1 MNATKRLLA
10 GLLLGSALAIPGTA
24 KAQTLINGTTYEF
37 CGGVSYT
44 FCGLAHLDITTPSVG
59 VYQIALTIV
68 NRSGINGT
76 RTGAEFVSIG
86 LENVIPT
93 PGAGLTLSNFQLY
106 TGTWDGSAFHSLGS
120 ACAAAVP
127 SKADGCWNVQTYK
140 SEGGGVNVDFD
151 ASTAVGNKP
160 ALSSQCSVSD
170 GAAPLAT
177 SGEIFTCGRM
187 SDYTL
192 WRPVQIVFNVNQAV
206 TGADLYVKS
215 IDNRLGST
223 ECLSVPSG
231 RSAPMCEG
239 TTVTPEPASLALLG
253 TGLVGIYG
261 AFRRKRYQG

>member
-1 MNATKRLLA
+1 MNATKRVLA
-10 GLLLGSALAIPGTA
+10 GLLLGSALAIPSTA

-37 CGGVSYT
+37 CGGAAYT
-44 FCGLAHLDITTPSVG
+44 FCGLAHLDITTPSAG

-68 NRSGINGT
+68 NQSGINGT

-86 LENVIPT
+86 LDNVIPT
-93 PGAGLTLSNFQLY
+93 PGAGLLLSNFQMF
-106 TGTWDGSAFHSLGS
+106 TGTWDGSAFHSTGS
-120 ACAAAVP
+120 ACNAADP
-127 SKADGCWNVQTYK
+127 SVADGCWDVQTNV

-151 ASTAVGNKP
+151 ASTAIGNKP
-160 ALSSQCSVSD
+160 ALSSQCSASD

-206 TGADLYVKS
+206 TGADLYVKA
-215 IDNRLGST
+215 IDKTLSST
-223 ECLSVPSG
+223 ECLSAPSG
-231 RSAPMCEG
+231 RSAPLCG

-253 TGLVGIYG
+253 TGLVGIFG
-261 AFRRKRYQG
+261 AYRRRRNNG